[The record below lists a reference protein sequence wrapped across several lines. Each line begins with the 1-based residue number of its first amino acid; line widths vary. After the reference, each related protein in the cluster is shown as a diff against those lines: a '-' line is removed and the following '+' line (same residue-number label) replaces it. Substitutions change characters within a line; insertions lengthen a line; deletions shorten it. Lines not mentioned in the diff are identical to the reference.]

1 MNPEQNKQTNKTK
14 NQAKKLTQ
22 PRYIIVKSM
31 EVKNE
36 KYSSFITCLQIL
48 WYPSLQEVIPNFS
61 PLERKLDL
69 VPPF

>member
-1 MNPEQNKQTNKTK
+1 MNPKQNKQTKQKT

-22 PRYIIVKSM
+22 PRYIIVKLM
-31 EVKNE
+31 KVKNE
-36 KYSSFITCLQIL
+36 KYGSFITCLQIL

-61 PLERKLDL
+61 PLECKLDL